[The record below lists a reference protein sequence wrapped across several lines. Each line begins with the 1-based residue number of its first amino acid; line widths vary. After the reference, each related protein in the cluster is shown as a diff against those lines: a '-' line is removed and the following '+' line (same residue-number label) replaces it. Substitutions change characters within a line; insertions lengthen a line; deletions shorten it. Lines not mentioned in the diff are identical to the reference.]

1 MSTTHQTL
9 AGILRQ
15 THPDWSWNQCRKIIH
30 GRRVTVNGVVT
41 VDDVARVPMDA
52 DVSVLSAPQSVKKT
66 DGLNVADDK
75 MHVYYL
81 DQHVVVLEKPTD
93 IETVPF
99 TTKKFADRG
108 EGKLPNET
116 LIDCARRWI
125 EKTEGRKIPPL
136 RTVHRL
142 DKGTSGVMVF
152 ARTVAAE
159 RYLGDLF
166 RRHDITRSY
175 MAYCLGKPIDATIT
189 SRLVENRGDGRR
201 GSTANPK
208 LGKEAITNMKHL
220 ASRHTKNGQIVS
232 MIQCRLKTG
241 RTHQIRIHLAE
252 SGHPLTGEAVY
263 RSAVAFGPEIMDH
276 SGAPRIGLHAHELG
290 FTHPVTGTLMHWQS
304 PVPKEL
310 NDWWQN
316 LRS

>member
-1 MSTTHQTL
+1 MITNHQTL
-9 AGILRQ
+9 ASILRQ
-15 THPDWSWNQCRKIIH
+15 KNPDWSWNHCRKLIH
-30 GRRVTVNGVVT
+30 SRRVIVDGLVT
-41 VDDVARVPMDA
+41 VDDVARVSLDA
-52 DVSVLSAPQSVKKT
+52 DVTILSAPHIVKKT
-66 DGLNVADDK
+66 DGLGVTDDK
-75 MHVYYL
+75 IHVYYL
-81 DQHVVVLEKPTD
+81 DQHVIVLEKPTNM
-93 IETVPF
+93 ETVPF
-99 TTKKFADRG
+99 TTKKFADRTSAG
-108 EGKLPNET
+108 SSHDTFIER
-116 LIDCARRWI
+116 ARRWV

-175 MAYCLGKPIDATIT
+175 MAYCLGKPSDATIT

-201 GSTANPK
+201 GSTVNSK
-208 LGKEAITNMKHL
+208 LGKEAVTNVKVL
-220 ASRHTKNGQIVS
+220 DCRHTKNGQIVS

-252 SGHPLTGEAVY
+252 SGHPLTGESVY
-263 RSAVAFGPEIMDH
+263 RSSVAFGPEIMDH

-290 FTHPVTGTLMHWQS
+290 FTHPLTGALMHWQS
-304 PVPKEL
+304 NVPKDL
-310 NDWWQN
+310 NDWWQS